1 MFATC
6 EEKVLSNT
14 VIPMA
19 ESDHEEAD
27 TRVLLHAQHALAQ
40 GMNHIKIISN
50 DTDVVIIALGIY
62 HKLRAKHHFDDI
74 IIEFGMKKDYKA
86 ISLKALAEALGESRC
101 QALPFFHALT
111 GCDTTSAFKGI
122 GKKKA
127 YEALK
132 AFKSAESTLAEMSF
146 QAFQNLQ
153 ENDEKFGIIQRLV
166 VLMYSKTSILKK
178 VNDLR
183 VEMYFQRSQNIE
195 LIPPTS
201 NALFMH
207 TKRAIYQ
214 ASIWSKC
221 LQSQQNRPSPLEFGW
236 KLADN
241 PIMKYEPLW
250 MTQKEASKEC
260 REFVKCSC
268 KSEVCTRCKC
278 KAANL
283 LCTALCSCNCQNKV
297 SVE

>member
-1 MFATC
+1 
-6 EEKVLSNT
+6 
-14 VIPMA
+14 MA
-19 ESDHEEAD
+19 S
-27 TRVLLHAQHALAQ
+27 AQKKQ
-40 GMNHIKIISN
+40 
-50 DTDVVIIALGIY
+50 
-62 HKLRAKHHFDDI
+62 
-74 IIEFGMKKDYKA
+74 KKDHKT
-86 ISLKALAEALGESRC
+86 INLKAVAEQLGESRC
-101 QALPFFHALT
+101 QALPFFHAFT
-111 GCDTTSAFKGI
+111 GSDTTSSFKGI

-132 AFKSAESTLAEMSF
+132 AFKSADSTLAEMSF

-153 ENDEKFGIIQRLV
+153 EDDEKFGIIQRLV
-166 VLMYSKTSILKK
+166 VLMYSKTSILTK
-178 VNDLR
+178 VIDLR

-201 NALFMH
+201 NALLMH

-214 ASIWSKC
+214 SSVWSKC

-241 PIMKYEPLW
+241 PSMKYEPFW

-268 KSEVCTRCKC
+268 KSEICTRCKC
-278 KAANL
+278 KAAML
-283 LCTALCSCNCQNKV
+283 KCMLLCSCKCQDKV
-297 SVE
+297 TVE